1 MTKPWISAI
10 AAAALLASVIM
21 PANADDHAHA
31 AAHGGMLVE
40 AEGHHGV
47 ELVVLPNALNVY
59 LTDEGKPMDLTGAQF
74 KAVVQSDAGTAI
86 VPLAADGAMLKGP
99 LAAPLPSGA
108 KIVVSGKDRHG
119 HPLQARFV
127 TK

>member
-1 MTKPWISAI
+1 MTKAWISAI
-10 AAAALLASVIM
+10 AAAALLAGANI
-21 PANADDHAHA
+21 PALADDHSHA
-31 AAHGGMLVE
+31 AAHGGQFVE

-47 ELVVLPNALNVY
+47 ELVVSANALTVY

-74 KAVVQSDAGTAI
+74 KAVVQTDAGTSI
-86 VPLAADGAMLKGP
+86 VSLAADGATLKGT

-127 TK
+127 NK